1 MKLTSRGEYAL
12 RALAVLGLR
21 HGHGVVSMQ
30 EISRQQNIPKRYLEH
45 ILNDLREAGLV
56 QSRRGLKG
64 GYELARRPEEINLAM
79 VLRHLEGALAPVSCV
94 SQHFYAPCSCPDEA
108 RCGIRSVMAEVR
120 QALVQTLE
128 RITLAD
134 ICERY
139 RRLQGPVESVLDY
152 VI

>member
-1 MKLTSRGEYAL
+1 
-12 RALAVLGLR
+12 
-21 HGHGVVSMQ
+21 
-30 EISRQQNIPKRYLEH
+30 
-45 ILNDLREAGLV
+45 
-56 QSRRGLKG
+56 
-64 GYELARRPEEINLAM
+64 M

-94 SQHFYAPCSCPDEA
+94 SQHFYQPCSCPDES

-120 QALVQTLE
+120 QTLVQTLE

-139 RRLQGPVESVLDY
+139 RRLQGPVESPLDF